1 MPTMMNPQRL
11 LRPFVL
17 GGVLGGALLA
27 SLTPA
32 VAAAADIAAQAQPP
46 GPAPQASPP
55 SLPLTIPAAP
65 SAQPLETHAQAA
77 AAPPGGVAGPASAS
91 PGAPPP
97 SAPGAAPPAGQWTF
111 TQQYGWLWM
120 PYDQRYTYVVDSA
133 SLAYE
138 YVWYPSFGWSWVVA
152 PWVLGLGV
160 TPFWGV
166 GGPLR
171 FTWYSRPWFR
181 VGTAHLHPTWGRDLA
196 PRGAFARGFGGGH
209 GRR

>member
-1 MPTMMNPQRL
+1 MPTTMNPQRR
-11 LRPFVL
+11 LRPFAL
-17 GGVLGGALLA
+17 GVAVVASMAPWLA
-27 SLTPA
+27 PSM
-32 VAAAADIAAQAQPP
+32 AAAADTPAQAQPP
-46 GPAPQASPP
+46 GAAPQSSPP
-55 SLPLTIPAAP
+55 PPPPTIPAAP
-65 SAQPLETHAQAA
+65 FAQPMETHAQPG
-77 AAPPGGVAGPASAS
+77 AAPSPGGASA

-97 SAPGAAPPAGQWTF
+97 TAPGAAPPAGQWTF

-138 YVWYPSFGWSWVVA
+138 YVWYPTFGWSWVVA

-160 TPFWGV
+160 TPFWGA
-166 GGPLR
+166 GGPMR
-171 FTWYSRPWFR
+171 FAWYAHPWFR

-196 PRGAFARGFGGGH
+196 PRGAFGRGFGGGH